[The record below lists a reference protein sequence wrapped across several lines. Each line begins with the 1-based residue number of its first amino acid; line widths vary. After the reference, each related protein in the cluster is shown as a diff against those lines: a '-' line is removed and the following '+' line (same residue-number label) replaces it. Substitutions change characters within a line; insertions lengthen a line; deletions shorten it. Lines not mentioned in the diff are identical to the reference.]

1 MANTPVFMP
10 TGIGSIIGFRNLMK
24 QRCGLR
30 GLSVAC
36 QTGFFNAFFSP
47 PAVIPTRS
55 TASPNSTAEIE
66 PLNNTRTMYNK
77 IPVNKSLMFVRRR
90 RAKRL
95 LLLQPAEITLG
106 TNFIK
111 AKKFHAESSAPKP
124 NQKIHAPAG

>member
-1 MANTPVFMP
+1 MP
-10 TGIGSIIGFRNLMK
+10 AGIGSIIGCKHSLMELMMRLARALCTR
-24 QRCGLR
+24 QI
-30 GLSVAC
+30 
-36 QTGFFNAFFSP
+36 GFFKAFFRP
-47 PAVIPTRS
+47 PAVMPTRS
-55 TASPNSTAEIE
+55 TPSPNSTAEIG
-66 PLNNTRTMYNK
+66 PLSHTKTMYNK

-90 RAKRL
+90 RAIRL

>member
-1 MANTPVFMP
+1 
-10 TGIGSIIGFRNLMK
+10 
-24 QRCGLR
+24 
-30 GLSVAC
+30 
-36 QTGFFNAFFSP
+36 
-47 PAVIPTRS
+47 
-55 TASPNSTAEIE
+55 
-66 PLNNTRTMYNK
+66 MYNK

-106 TNFIK
+106 TNYIK

>member
-1 MANTPVFMP
+1 
-10 TGIGSIIGFRNLMK
+10 
-24 QRCGLR
+24 
-30 GLSVAC
+30 
-36 QTGFFNAFFSP
+36 
-47 PAVIPTRS
+47 
-55 TASPNSTAEIE
+55 
-66 PLNNTRTMYNK
+66 MYNK

-111 AKKFHAESSAPKP
+111 AKKSNLREYLYKHRNILHQTKDINLQFHAESSAPKP